1 MKITKVMAREIF
13 DSRGMPTVQCD
24 LLLDDKVQVSA
35 SVPSGISKSF
45 YEAVELRD
53 GADRLLG
60 QGVTRAVENIENI
73 IGGQILGKE
82 PNGVEMDLQI
92 IALDGTEDKSYLG
105 ANATLAASMAI
116 YKAQAIIEELEL
128 YELISYIF
136 GSQSV
141 ALPFPMFNM
150 INGGAHA
157 NNNLQIQE
165 FMVVPVGA
173 TNFRDSMEVAFTIFH
188 EIKDILNKRG
198 VSIAVGD
205 EGGFAPFFKDDFEAL
220 DIINQA
226 IEIVSEKT
234 GSRCVIALDIA
245 ATQFYDT
252 QRNSYLWARQP
263 LAPEELL
270 NVYSEMIKKYPIYSI
285 EDPFAQ
291 DDWTSWTA
299 ITKALDDKVQ
309 IVGDDIFATNLYRIS
324 QGVDKQVANA
334 AVIKPNQ
341 VGTITESLH
350 AIKLCKAAQMGTVIS
365 HRSGET
371 CDTFIADLAVGT
383 SSGQIKAG
391 GFSRGERLAKY
402 NRLLKI
408 EDDLTLSLLNS

>member
-24 LLLDDKVQVSA
+24 LILDDKVQVSA
-35 SVPSGISKSF
+35 SVPSGTSKGL

-53 GADRLLG
+53 GTERLLG

-73 IGGQILGKE
+73 IGSQILGKE

-92 IALDGTEDKSYLG
+92 IALDGTEDKSNLG

-116 YKAQAIIEELEL
+116 YKAHAILEELEL

-188 EIKDILNKRG
+188 EIKEILKKKG
-198 VSIAVGD
+198 VSVAVGD

-245 ATQFYDT
+245 ATQFYDV
-252 QRNSYLWARQP
+252 QRDSYLWARQP
-263 LAPEELL
+263 LTSQELL
-270 NVYSEMIKKYPIYSI
+270 SVYSEMIKKYPIYSI

-309 IVGDDIFATNLYRIS
+309 IVGDDIFATSLYRIS
-324 QGVDKQVANA
+324 QGIDKLVANA

-383 SSGQIKAG
+383 SSGQIKSG
-391 GFSRGERLAKY
+391 GFSRGERMAKY